1 MSQSTIAYIL
11 VLAPVVDGVDDY
23 APHAELIGVVYADG
37 AVGGIG
43 GMELYIA
50 FFTVSGVQTLDGE
63 FSVYVSYY
71 DISVT
76 GVKAAV
82 NDCDITF
89 YYAGITHGVTVNAG
103 VEGGL
108 TVVDHVL
115 VEVKRIMQVVLRGTG
130 ETGTDSR
137 GQGQREVGLKTG
149 V

>member
-1 MSQSTIAYIL
+1 MKYDSP
-11 VLAPVVDGVDDY
+11 PVVDSVDDY

-43 GMELYIA
+43 WMELYVA
-50 FFTVSGVQTLDGE
+50 FITVGGVKTLDGE
-63 FSVYVSYY
+63 FTIYVSYY

-76 GVKAAV
+76 GVKTAV
-82 NDCDITF
+82 YDGDITF
-89 YYAGITHGVTVNAG
+89 NDAGITHGVTINAG
-103 VEGGL
+103 VEGCL
-108 TVVDHVL
+108 TVVNHVL

-137 GQGQREVGLKTG
+137 GQGQREVGFKTG